1 MADNDSVKKT
11 LLVTLVLCVV
21 CAVVVSASAV
31 LLRPKQAANQAVYRK
46 ENILAAAGL
55 LRPGIGVEQQFERV
69 ETRLV
74 DLDSGRFTDV
84 LDPNSYDQRKASR
97 DPALSTAVAQEQ
109 DIAKIQRRPKYA
121 QVYLVRD
128 DSGALSKVILPI
140 KGYGLWSTLHGFI
153 ALEGDLNTVAGLGFY
168 EHAETPGLGG
178 EVDNPRWKA
187 LWPGKRVYDEAGEV
201 GLRVIKGK
209 VDNARPEAAHQV
221 DGLSGATLTSRGVD
235 NLIHYWLGEQGF
247 APFLVNLRAGEA

>member
-1 MADNDSVKKT
+1 MADNDSVRKT

-31 LLRPKQAANQAVYRK
+31 LLRPQQAANQALNRK
-46 ENILAAAGL
+46 ANILAAAGM
-55 LRPGIGVEQQFERV
+55 LRPGISVEQQFESV

-74 DLDSGRFTDV
+74 DLELGRFSED
-84 LDPNSYDQRKASR
+84 LDPATYDQRKASR
-97 DPALSTAVAQEQ
+97 DPALSEPVPQEQ
-109 DIAKIQRRPKYA
+109 DIAKIQRRAKYA
-121 QVYLVRD
+121 QVYLVKDGEGR
-128 DSGALSKVILPI
+128 LSRIILPV

-153 ALEGDLNTVAGLGFY
+153 ALEGDLNTVAGFGFY

-187 LWPGKRVYDEAGEV
+187 LWSGKRVYGEDGKV
-201 GLRVIKGK
+201 ALRVIKGK
-209 VDNARPEAAHQV
+209 VDVKRPEAVHQI
-221 DGLSGATLTSRGVD
+221 DGLSGSTLTSRGVD

-247 APFLVNLRAGEA
+247 APFLANFRVGEA